1 MDAAGWVTIG
11 QIIGCKGCGAIE
23 TYEMSPFTRVCLT
36 KLIKPAVRNREEFP
50 EFFDTPLK
58 IYGHLRIMG
67 RGRKFQSVGGAYH
80 FLKDQ
85 IEEHPQDGDLQR
97 RMGNF
102 LRNGGKQ
109 DLALP
114 YYLEAIKLNPS
125 DAESYYCISDMLID
139 EQRYEEAI
147 PYFEQLVS
155 LCRESK
161 MDDNLRRGIFPL
173 CSIRLTLSR
182 RKLATK

>member
-1 MDAAGWVTIG
+1 
-11 QIIGCKGCGAIE
+11 
-23 TYEMSPFTRVCLT
+23 
-36 KLIKPAVRNREEFP
+36 
-50 EFFDTPLK
+50 
-58 IYGHLRIMG
+58 MG
-67 RGRKFQSVGGAYH
+67 RGRKFQSIEGAFH

-85 IEEHPQDGDLQR
+85 IEEHPQDSDLHR

-114 YYLEAIKLNPS
+114 CYLEAIKLNPS

-147 PYFEQLVS
+147 PYFEQLVP

-161 MDDNLRRGIFPL
+161 MDDNLRRGIFSAL
-173 CSIRLTLSR
+173 LNQAYAIEKETGHKVKLFRLAKPEEINQVKESVTLGVRSFDLSDEEDFEWLYHVFR
-182 RKLATK
+182 YGRVPKKPKNGQEQM